1 MSSNSRKRK
10 RQNSENSAPKHVPV
24 SYANNVVNV
33 SLNPKGHLSLS
44 LLRSTF
50 SEDINRLYLRYVLSC
65 VAHVLFLT
73 H

>member
-1 MSSNSRKRK
+1 MSSNPRKR
-10 RQNSENSAPKHVPV
+10 RQTSENSAPKHVPV

-50 SEDINRLYLRYVLSC
+50 SEDINRLYLRYV
-65 VAHVLFLT
+65 
-73 H
+73 